1 MIEVQNRGGVERSE
15 TAAVLY
21 LKHPQG
27 QAEGKKKKKIGA
39 GGARP
44 KQANS
49 TESVPRVV
57 ASYLSKYDCLIR
69 SRCRDMGI
77 QSCQNVMHSSNFAH
91 VTRAVHDPQY

>member
-15 TAAVLY
+15 
-21 LKHPQG
+21 HPQG

>member
-1 MIEVQNRGGVERSE
+1 MIEVQNRGGRAVARA
-15 TAAVLY
+15 AAVLY

-39 GGARP
+39 RGARP

-57 ASYLSKYDCLIR
+57 ASYLSKYDRLIR

-77 QSCQNVMHSSNFAH
+77 QSCQNARHSPNFAH
-91 VTRAVHDPQY
+91 VAWTVHGPQ